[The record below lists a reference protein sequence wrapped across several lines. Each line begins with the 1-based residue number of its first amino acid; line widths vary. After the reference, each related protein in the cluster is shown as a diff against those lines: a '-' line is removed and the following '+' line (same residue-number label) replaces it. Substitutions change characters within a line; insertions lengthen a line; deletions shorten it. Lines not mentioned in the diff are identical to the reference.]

1 MAHSQYDKAIS
12 EQEQQWSKE
21 AEETAHSAG
30 KSDDESGEANQKH
43 SHLVTQSS
51 NKVEAYE

>member
-30 KSDDESGEANQKH
+30 KSDDESSEGNQKH
-43 SHLVTQSS
+43 SHLVT
-51 NKVEAYE
+51 